1 MYASRTTQFI
11 VGIFGLL
18 GIVAIVILS
27 VRLGNLSLFPPPGYM
42 LYANFDNIA
51 GLKTGDVVEIAGV
64 QVGKVVDIR
73 LTQNGERARVT
84 LRIKQNVQIDND
96 AIASIKTSGLLGDKY
111 VAIALGSG
119 EKTLAD
125 GGTIRQTEPAFII
138 EDAIG
143 NVINRLGTG
152 GTSKD
157 KDLKDP
163 ESGGSSK

>member
-42 LYANFDNIA
+42 VHANFDNIA
-51 GLKTGDVVEIAGV
+51 GLKTNDLVEIAGV
-64 QVGKVVDIR
+64 QVGKVTEIK
-73 LTQNGERARVT
+73 LTQNGVRARVT
-84 LRIKQNVQIDND
+84 LRIREGVQIDTD

-111 VAIALGSG
+111 VAIALGAG
-119 EKTLAD
+119 EKNIAD
-125 GGTIRQTEPAFII
+125 GGTIRKTEPAFVL

-152 GTSKD
+152 TSKD
-157 KDLKDP
+157 SKD
-163 ESGGSSK
+163 EGSGNGSK